1 MKVSILMPAFNE
13 EKYIADAV
21 KSIAGQAGDFEVE
34 LICVDD
40 FSTDNTWFALQE
52 LERKYSFM
60 SIYRNTHK
68 GKTNAF
74 NLAFERSS
82 GNYVMLL
89 AGDDMLPEGALENR
103 LKPLLN
109 ADCSRITACKYRTTS
124 SDSRLDGM
132 VLPKLKGEGALS
144 GGTIAFSRK
153 FAEKVFPIPACLIS
167 EDMWI
172 RCHIEYLNDMSIVDV
187 PVVGL
192 IYRLH
197 ENNSLRRDVG
207 FSIKSKD
214 IKSRAMVYSVFLEAN
229 RKNLSVRGVEQLSR
243 LAALETLRASGSKLS
258 IVFFKGVSVI
268 DKLRALAYSSAVLYW
283 VHSKLIRFSTG
294 FAR

>member
-13 EKYIADAV
+13 EKYITEAV
-21 KSIAGQAGDFEVE
+21 KSIAGQTVDFDVE

-40 FSTDNTWFALQE
+40 FSTDTTWVRLQE
-52 LERKYSFM
+52 LERIYPFM
-60 SIYRNTHK
+60 KSYKNTDK
-68 GKTNAF
+68 GKCNAF

-82 GNYVMLL
+82 GDYVMLL
-89 AGDDMLPEGALENR
+89 AGDDMLPDGALKAR
-103 LKPLLN
+103 VTPLIN
-109 ADCSRITACKYRTTS
+109 GNSSSISACKYRTTS

-132 VLPKLKGEGALS
+132 VLPKLKGAGALS
-144 GGTIAFSRK
+144 GGTIVFCRV
-153 FAEKVFPIPACLIS
+153 FAEKVFPIPTCLVS

-172 RCHIEYLNDMSIVDV
+172 KCHIEYLNDMLIVDV

-207 FSIKSKD
+207 FAIKSED
-214 IKSRAMVYSVFLEAN
+214 IRRRSMVYSIFLEAN
-229 RKNLSVRGVEQLSR
+229 RKDLSAQGVERLSR
-243 LAALETLRASGSKLS
+243 LAALETLRAGGSRLS
-258 IVFFKGVSVI
+258 ILFFKGVPVI
-268 DKLRALAYSSAVLYW
+268 DKLRALAYSNAALYW
-283 VHSKLIRFSTG
+283 LHSKLIRFSTG